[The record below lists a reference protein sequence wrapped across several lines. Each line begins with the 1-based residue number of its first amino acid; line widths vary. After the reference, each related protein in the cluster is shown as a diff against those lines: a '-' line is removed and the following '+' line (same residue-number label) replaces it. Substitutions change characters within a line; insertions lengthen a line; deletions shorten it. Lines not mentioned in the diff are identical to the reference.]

1 MFSYQQECPC
11 MQWCLAMLKTINSY
25 SQYLLVIWNTAIITL
40 GDEDRLTDQT
50 VLYELENQ
58 NILELQSTRST
69 KFRM

>member
-1 MFSYQQECPC
+1 
-11 MQWCLAMLKTINSY
+11 MLKTINSY

-40 GDEDRLTDQT
+40 GDEDRVTDQT